1 MKAFIKGIKPVYDG
15 DGGDAEEYI
24 MLRLRLAEGL
34 DLRELENRFRINT
47 DRIKKA
53 VMPIE
58 KMGLLI
64 TSGENIRLTDKGMA
78 VSNSIITE
86 ILENCDENT

>member
-1 MKAFIKGIKPVYDG
+1 MK
-15 DGGDAEEYI
+15 
-24 MLRLRLAEGL
+24 
-34 DLRELENRFRINT
+34 
-47 DRIKKA
+47 
-53 VMPIE
+53 

-64 TSGENIRLTDKGMA
+64 TSGENIRLTDRGMA